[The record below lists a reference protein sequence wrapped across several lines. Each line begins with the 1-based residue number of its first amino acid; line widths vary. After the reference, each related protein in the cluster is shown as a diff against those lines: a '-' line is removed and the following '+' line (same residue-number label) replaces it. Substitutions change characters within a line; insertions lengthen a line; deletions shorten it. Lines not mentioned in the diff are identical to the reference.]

1 MRELGK
7 FNLKVSVI
15 SNELEKYISFTGNN
29 KLRFIGSFE
38 LLSSSLDSKVKN
50 LKKESLKK
58 NYRVKNIVL

>member
-1 MRELGK
+1 MQELGK

-29 KLRFIGSFE
+29 KLRFIGNFE

-50 LKKESLKK
+50 
-58 NYRVKNIVL
+58 